1 MTALQMGARAMTGAA
16 VALALIAGPAQS
28 QPAPVQPPMN
38 DFDQAFYRCDGGE
51 AFMMSYDS
59 EHPGTAEM
67 VTNSDQRHYQLKR
80 AEPKTGVEFTGAG
93 VRFWTDGKT
102 ASGETPKSPLKN
114 CKMNKAS

>member
-1 MTALQMGARAMTGAA
+1 MGARGMAGAA
-16 VALALIAGPAQS
+16 VALTLAAGPAFG
-28 QPAPVQPPMN
+28 QPAPAQPPMN
-38 DFDQAFYRCDGGE
+38 SFDQAFYRCDGGE

-59 EHPGTAEM
+59 DQPGTAEM

-102 ASGETPKSPLKN
+102 VSGETPKSPLKN
-114 CKMNKAS
+114 CKISKSS